1 MPTTSRRCRR
11 PHDHWA
17 PRRLIGVSAAA
28 AALLAGGPAGA
39 AAATADLAVDA
50 TDSADPVNVGAEFDL
65 VATVSN
71 SGPDA
76 ANGVEL
82 ADELPNQLDVVSVSP
97 TQGSCDR
104 QGKKINC
111 SLGVIGAGS
120 QAGVTLRLEPRTA
133 GQLVNAATVTTT
145 DTDPVAANNSD
156 TETTTVVE
164 PPATSEC
171 AGRAAT
177 VLGTAADDRLTGTA
191 GADVFVA
198 LAGDDT
204 IFGLGG
210 NDLVCGQAGAD
221 VIRAVAGN
229 DLVRAGGGADR
240 IKGGDGRDELHAGG
254 GNDHLGGGRGAD
266 ALDGGAGSDRCAGG
280 PGRDSKRR
288 C

>member
-1 MPTTSRRCRR
+1 MTLGP
-11 PHDHWA
+11 A
-17 PRRLIGVSAAA
+17 GRLIGLSAAA

-76 ANGVEL
+76 ANAVEL
-82 ADELPNQLDVVSVSP
+82 ADELPNQLDVVAVSP

-104 QGKKINC
+104 QGKKVGC
-111 SLGVIGAGS
+111 SLGAIDAGS
-120 QAGVTLRLEPRTA
+120 QARVTLRVKAKKA
-133 GQLVNAATVTTT
+133 GQLVNSATVTSA
-145 DTDPVAANNSD
+145 DIDPVAANNSD

-164 PPATSEC
+164 PPAAADC
-171 AGRAAT
+171 AGRPAT
-177 VLGTAADDRLTGTA
+177 VVGTAADDRLTGTA
-191 GADVFVA
+191 GADVFIA
-198 LAGDDT
+198 LAGNDT

-210 NDLVCGQAGAD
+210 NDVVCGQAGAD

-240 IKGGDGRDELHAGG
+240 VKGGDGRDELHAGG
-254 GNDHLGGGRGAD
+254 GDDRLGGGRGAD
-266 ALDGGAGSDRCAGG
+266 ALDGGAGADRCAGG
-280 PGRDSKRR
+280 PGRDSKQR